1 MAKYIVLHTLKSTPE
16 AVMQALAGHIQM
28 VSAILT
34 MTKLGGTKMTSI
46 GKSRAITI
54 SIFILIFLGGSLLQG
69 HKSYAEMIKVSGTSA
84 IIKSFVSLESDL
96 KEVRIRLT
104 NKLHLY
110 SSADP
115 DWDKARVFSTFFYV
129 NPVPDE
135 DFYKGCLA
143 ITHQNGDQTF
153 VEYDG
158 SWKWTIPKDN
168 ANWTAVDKGYF
179 IGGTGKFDGIKGT
192 ITIKRTGKRSKIV
205 SIEWDAEYEIK

>member
-1 MAKYIVLHTLKSTPE
+1 MI
-16 AVMQALAGHIQM
+16 
-28 VSAILT
+28 
-34 MTKLGGTKMTSI
+34 SI
-46 GKSRAITI
+46 GKSKVITI

-69 HKSYAEMIKVSGTSA
+69 HKSYAEMKKVSGTSE
-84 IIKSFVSLESDL
+84 ILKRLVSLESDL
-96 KEVRIRLT
+96 KEVRVRLT
-104 NKLHLY
+104 NRLHLY

-115 DWDKARVFSTFFYV
+115 DWDKARVFSMYFYI

-158 SWKWTIPKDN
+158 SWKWTVPKDHV
-168 ANWTAVDKGYF
+168 NWTAESKGYF

-192 ITIKRTGKRSKIV
+192 ITIKVVGKSSRLV
-205 SIEWDAEYEIK
+205 SSEWDAEYEIK